1 MIVFIDFDGV
11 THPQP
16 CFAENAFCRLPL
28 IEEVLREFART
39 KVVISSSWRDY
50 HPLDEMRE
58 FFSSDLRDRV
68 IGVTPSIKS
77 PSPSWLPGQI
87 PEFEREWEIESW
99 MKEHRRWGE
108 RWLAIDD
115 RPYWFRPDC
124 ADLLVTNA
132 QTGFCAAEQATLRLM
147 FKERL

>member
-1 MIVFIDFDGV
+1 MIVFLDFDGV

-16 CFAENAFCRLPL
+16 CFEEDVFCRLPL
-28 IEEVLREFART
+28 IEEVLREYART
-39 KVVISSSWRDY
+39 KIVISSSWRD
-50 HPLDEMRE
+50 HHTLGEMRE
-58 FFSSDLRDRV
+58 FFSSDLRDRM
-68 IGVTPSIKS
+68 IGVTPSIKT
-77 PSPSWLPGQI
+77 PSPAWLPGQV

-132 QTGFCAAEQATLRLM
+132 QTGFCAADQATLRLM
-147 FKERL
+147 LRERL